1 MNIINNLFPPIINT
15 YMPSFN
21 VQQGVCRVYFSLS
34 DFNSYAQVKNY
45 VQVTVNDK
53 NTNQSVLNP
62 DLYPTGIK
70 IVNEMQKDNTV
81 ETDMKYFIEISASD
95 LKGGFKTNRFYKV
108 QIRFTDS
115 NIIDKPTQSSGLAGW
130 LVDNQLYFSE
140 WSSVCLIRGIETPQV
155 TLRGFEN
162 NLQNKEIIFTS
173 ESLQLAG
180 NISFINPSGENYEY
194 AKEILVKVYR
204 AYEDASNIK
213 EYSIPIQQNMTASK
227 SEFNYTFGE
236 SIEEGVPYIVDFKYI
251 TNGGYQSSGQ
261 YPFKIIQYGIDR
273 INATIVATPD
283 DQEGRMKLHIKAL
296 DSVKEEFMGKITIR
310 RTSSES
316 NFSYWEDIHHIVIK
330 EAKELDYTWYDY
342 TIKSG
347 VWYKYCIQ
355 KRNRR
360 NDRGIVVQ
368 TKEPVMAT
376 FEDSFLTQGGR
387 QLKLKFDSSIGSFKY
402 NILESKIDTLG
413 SQYPFIR
420 RNGNVKYR
428 QFPITGL
435 ITSFCDEAGLFST
448 KENIYGSNTILY
460 DKYNKENDISEYKD
474 FSYEREFRERVI
486 DFLYEDNIKLFK
498 SPTEGNILIKLMDI
512 NFTPNQTLGRMLYSF
527 SATAYEIENVS
538 LEKFDKLNI
547 QSIGE
552 LTGELITKVDEKLG
566 KVIITNYDSSK
577 NTFTL
582 EDSLTSRDYK
592 IVCPNDNIVSL
603 INVLNAN
610 SGAIG
615 FDNSIDTL
623 KQVKLTF
630 TSKPR
635 LIKENKNN
643 NPSITIL
650 PYDDKKT
657 QIDENDNI
665 TLGYYIKVND
675 QDIIIKANPQ
685 YSRTR
690 TLNKHNGLTNLIRY
704 EYATFELNDLDINS
718 LKIEG
723 NPTVEITYIAENKQQ
738 ETLSKLVDKVYY
750 YKKIGQLNGIFK
762 PEHSFVR
769 DLFIKYTDRYKE
781 VLKDNRY
788 KEGYEELIAING
800 LAIEAPQGTLIYV
813 KDSLDDHYNQH
824 EINDTN
830 YLNLENDFTTID
842 DCYFKGMRLTKGFF
856 QENFLDLTK
865 DRSDFVTHYP
875 SVNENPYR
883 HVKSSEYVNQY
894 YQYQY
899 VNSKI
904 DIRKKVVEELPQEPV
919 TNGVYMKGYRIGTTE
934 EGAPIYDK
942 YEYWIYYQDTWY
954 LFDPVEEVVNCPVH
968 ALVNYYCE
976 TVEGEYEQ

>member
-21 VQQGVCRVYFSLS
+21 IQQGVCRVYFSLS
-34 DFNSYAQVKNY
+34 DFNSYTQVKNY

-53 NTNQSVLNP
+53 NTNQSVLNS

-70 IVNEMQKDNTV
+70 IVNKMQKDNTI
-81 ETDMKYFIEISASD
+81 ETDMKYFIEINSSD
-95 LKGGFKTNRFYKV
+95 LKEGFKTNRFYKV

-115 NIIDKPTQSSGLAGW
+115 NVNEPPPENGGLAGW
-130 LVDNQLYFSE
+130 LVDKQSYFSE

-180 NISFINPSGENYEY
+180 NISFVNPSGESYEY
-194 AKEILVKVYR
+194 AQSVSAKVYKK
-204 AYEDASNIK
+204 YEDATKAKI
-213 EYSIPIQQNMTASK
+213 YSIPVTQNITSSK
-227 SEFNYTFGE
+227 SEFNYAINET
-236 SIEEGVPYIVDFKYI
+236 IEEGVPYIIDFSYI
-251 TNGGYQSSGQ
+251 TNSGYQSSGQ
-261 YPFKIIQYGIDR
+261 YSFKIIQYGIDR
-273 INATIVATPD
+273 INATVTATPD
-283 DQEGRMKLHIKAL
+283 DVEGRMKIHIKAL

-316 NFSYWEDIHHIVIK
+316 GFTQWEDIHHIIIK
-330 EAKELDYTWYDY
+330 EAKELDYIWYDY

-368 TKEPVMAT
+368 TNEPTMAI

-402 NILESKIDTLG
+402 NILESKTDTLG

-435 ITSFCDEAGLFST
+435 ITSFCDEGGLFTT
-448 KENIYGSNTILY
+448 KEDIYGNSVSLY
-460 DKYNKENDISEYKD
+460 EQYNKDNDISEYKD
-474 FSYEREFRERVI
+474 FSYEREFREKVM

-527 SATAYEIENVS
+527 SATAYEMDDAS
-538 LEKFDKLNI
+538 LEKFDSFNI
-547 QSIGE
+547 QNIGE
-552 LTGELITKVDEKLG
+552 LTGDIITKTDEKLG
-566 KVIITNYDSSK
+566 KVIITNYSA
-577 NTFTL
+577 NTFTI
-582 EDSLTSRDYK
+582 EDSLTSRSLR
-592 IVCPNDNIVSL
+592 VTCPDNNVVSL
-603 INVLNAN
+603 INILNEN

-615 FDNSIDTL
+615 FDNFIDTL
-623 KQVKLTF
+623 KQIKLTF

-635 LIKENKNN
+635 LIKESNN
-643 NPSITIL
+643 NNTRSISVL
-650 PYDDKKT
+650 PYSDT
-657 QIDENDNI
+657 QTQLKENDI
-665 TLGYYIKVND
+665 VTVGYYIKVNG

-685 YSRTR
+685 YSKQRKT
-690 TLNKHNGLTNLIRY
+690 NKHNGLTELIRY
-704 EYATFELNDLDINS
+704 EYATFELDDLDITS
-718 LKIEG
+718 LQIEG

-750 YKKIGQLNGIFK
+750 YKKVGQLNGIFK

-769 DLFIKYTDRYKE
+769 DLFIKYTDKYKE
-781 VLKDNRY
+781 ALGDNRY

-800 LAIEAPQGTLIYV
+800 LSIEAPQGTLFYV
-813 KDSLDDHYNQH
+813 KDSLDTHYNPH
-824 EINDTN
+824 EVNDTN
-830 YLNLENDFTTID
+830 YLNLENNITTID
-842 DCYFKGMRLTKGFF
+842 DCYFKGIRLTKGFF

-865 DRSDFVTHYP
+865 DRSDFIVHYP
-875 SVNENPYR
+875 RANENPYCY
-883 HVKSSEYVNQY
+883 VKPTEYVNQY
-894 YQYQY
+894 YQYEFIY
-899 VNSKI
+899 DKI
-904 DIRKKVVEELPQEPV
+904 NINKKIIEKLPEEPII
-919 TNGVYMKGYRIGTTE
+919 NGVYLKGTLIEVTE
-934 EGAPIYDK
+934 EGIPIYDN
-942 YEYWIYYQDTWY
+942 YEYWIYYQDNWY
-954 LFDPVEEVVNCPVH
+954 PFDPIEEVVSCPVH

-976 TVEGEYEQ
+976 TVEGEYEE